1 VRKKFCGEFFEVT
14 RVAKKFD
21 RRTGRFVVSV
31 SYKTRALPT
40 PRTLAVAEAFGL
52 GVDDSREHVVYD
64 DVELRIGPR
73 DVVYVTGESG
83 SGKSVLLRELER
95 ALAPDVVDIMDIT
108 VDGSKPLIESVG
120 RTFEEGLELLSRVGL
135 NDAFLFVRRFDEL
148 SDGQKYRFRL
158 AKMVE
163 SGRQYWVADE
173 FCATLDRDTAKIV
186 AFNVQKLARQL
197 GRAVLVATTHTDL
210 AEDLKPSVRVHKRFG
225 REIAVRYFPNRVNEC
240 CSLVKEVRV
249 EDGARQ
255 DYKRL
260 ACFHYRSSRLPAP
273 MRIFALRH
281 RAETV
286 GVIVYSYAPSTCFG
300 RRQALGRVVSVW
312 ELNRDFAWISRVVL
326 HPKYRSIGLGAM
338 LVRETLPLVRRRY
351 VETIAV
357 MARYN
362 PFFEKAGMT
371 KVAEGKP
378 SDGVLNAVDELRRF
392 GFDPGF
398 LASRENNLRVL
409 SRLGAQQIREV
420 KNVLLTVS
428 DCSLKRLAGAGV
440 GTKPF
445 LCREEFAA
453 ILERANLERLAL
465 MLRNLSVLTQTK
477 VYLFWRAPACERLPI
492 ERGGHVERSE

>member
-1 VRKKFCGEFFEVT
+1 VRKKFCKEFFEVT
-14 RVAKKFD
+14 SVAKKFD
-21 RRTGRFVVSV
+21 RRTGRFVVDV
-31 SYKTRALPT
+31 RYKTRAVAT

-52 GVDDSREHVVYD
+52 GVDDYREHVVYD

-95 ALAPDVVDIMDIT
+95 LLAPDVINIMDIT
-108 VDGSKPLIESVG
+108 VDDSKPLIESVG
-120 RTFEEGLELLSRVGL
+120 RTFEGGLELLSRVGL

-173 FCATLDRDTAKIV
+173 FCATLDRNTAKIV
-186 AFNVQKLARQL
+186 AFNVQKLARQQ

-225 REIAVRYFPNRVNEC
+225 REIVVRYFPNKMNES

-249 EDGARQ
+249 EEGTRK
-255 DYKRL
+255 DYEKL

-273 MRIFALRH
+273 RRIFVLRH
-281 RAETV
+281 RGETV
-286 GVIVYSYAPSTCFG
+286 GVIVYSYSPSTCFG
-300 RRQALGRVVSVW
+300 RRQALGRVVSVG
-312 ELNRDFAWISRVVL
+312 ELNRDFAWVSRVVL

-338 LVRETLPLVRRRY
+338 LVRKTLPLVGRRF

-362 PFFEKAGMT
+362 PFFERAGMIR
-371 KVAEGKP
+371 VAERKP
-378 SDGVLNAVDELRRF
+378 SASVLKAVGELRRF
-392 GFDPGF
+392 GFDPVY
-398 LASRENNLRVL
+398 LASERHNLQVL
-409 SRLGAQQIREV
+409 SRLGNSQIRGV
-420 KNVLLTVS
+420 KEVLLGIS
-428 DCSLKRLAGAGV
+428 GCPFKRLAGAGV
-440 GTKPF
+440 AHKPF
-445 LCREEFAA
+445 LLRDEFGEIVNNASV
-453 ILERANLERLAL
+453 ERLAL
-465 MLRNLSVLTQTK
+465 MLCNLSVLTQAK
-477 VYLFWRAPACERLPI
+477 VYLFWGTP
-492 ERGGHVERSE
+492 V

>member
-1 VRKKFCGEFFEVT
+1 MRKKFCRELFEVT

-21 RRTGRFVVSV
+21 RRTGTFVVNV
-31 SYKTRALPT
+31 SYKTKAVAT

-52 GVDDSREHVVYD
+52 GVDDFHEHVVYD
-64 DVELRIGPR
+64 NVELRIGPR

-95 ALAPDVVDIMDIT
+95 ALAPDVGNIMDIT
-108 VDGSKPLIESVG
+108 VDGSKPLIDSVG

-135 NDAFLFVRRFDEL
+135 NEAFLFVRRFREL

-197 GRAVLVATTHTDL
+197 GKAVLVATTHTDL
-210 AEDLKPSVRVHKRFG
+210 ARDLKPSVRVHKRFG
-225 REIAVRYFPNRVNEC
+225 REIAVRYFPNKINER
-240 CSLVKEVRV
+240 CSLVKDVRV
-249 EDGARQ
+249 EEGTRQ
-255 DYKRL
+255 DYKKL
-260 ACFHYRSSRLPAP
+260 ACFHYRSSYLPAP
-273 MRIFALRH
+273 MRIFSLKH

-286 GVIVYSYAPSTCFG
+286 GVTVYSYSPSTCFG
-300 RRQALGRVVSVW
+300 RRQALGRVVSVR

-338 LVRETLPLVRRRY
+338 LVRQTLPLVGCRY
-351 VETIAV
+351 VETLAV

-371 KVAEGKP
+371 KIAERNP
-378 SDGVLNAVDELRRF
+378 SHGALIAVEKLRKF
-392 GFDPGF
+392 GFDPVF
-398 LASRENNLRVL
+398 LASEKTSLQVL
-409 SRLGAQQIREV
+409 SRLGTQQLREV
-420 KNVLLTVS
+420 KDVLLSVS
-428 DCSLKRLAGAGV
+428 GCSFKRLAGAGV
-440 GTKPF
+440 EAKPF
-445 LCREEFAA
+445 LSRREFAA
-453 ILERANLERLAL
+453 ILEHAGVERLAL
-465 MLRNLSVLTQTK
+465 MLRNLSVLTQAK
-477 VYLFWRAPACERLPI
+477 VYLFWRASECVRPLYT
-492 ERGGHVERSE
+492 GGGVC

>member
-1 VRKKFCGEFFEVT
+1 VRKKFCRELFEVT

-21 RRTGRFVVSV
+21 RRTGRFVVNV
-31 SYKTRALPT
+31 RYKTRAVAT

-52 GVDDSREHVVYD
+52 GVDDFREHVVYD

-95 ALAPDVVDIMDIT
+95 ALAPDVVNIMDIT
-108 VDGSKPLIESVG
+108 VDGSKPLIESVS

-186 AFNVQKLARQL
+186 AFNVQKLARQH
-197 GRAVLVATTHTDL
+197 GRAVLVATTHVDL

-225 REIAVRYFPNRVNEC
+225 REVRVRYFPNELNES

-249 EDGARQ
+249 EESSRR
-255 DYKRL
+255 DYEKL

-273 MRIFALRH
+273 LRIFALRH
-281 RAETV
+281 RGETV
-286 GVIVYSYAPSTCFG
+286 GVIVYSYSPITCFG
-300 RRQALGRVVSVW
+300 RRQALCRVVGVD

-338 LVRETLPLVRRRY
+338 LVRETLPLVGRRF

-362 PFFEKAGMT
+362 PFFERAGMT
-371 KVAEGKP
+371 RVAERKP
-378 SDGVLNAVDELRRF
+378 SEGVLKAVDRLRGF
-392 GFDPGF
+392 GFDPVL
-398 LASRENNLRVL
+398 LASERHSLEVL
-409 SRLGAQQIREV
+409 SRLGGGQIGEVREV
-420 KNVLLTVS
+420 LLGVS
-428 DCSLKRLAGAGV
+428 GCSFKRLAGVGV
-440 GTKPF
+440 GAKPF
-445 LCREEFAA
+445 LSRGEFEAV
-453 ILERANLERLAL
+453 LERASSERLAL
-465 MLRNLSVLTQTK
+465 ILRNLSVLTQAK
-477 VYLFWRAPACERLPI
+477 VYLFWRNPVFEKK
-492 ERGGHVERSE
+492 